1 MCRKRAPSRL
11 VSLGAR
17 LTTRFR
23 VKQSMAPNSKT
34 VLPFAIRTCLLSIC
48 TRAPGRST
56 ARLRGCLKRLRCGLG
71 DLRCNA
77 GSLSRPRS
85 FSRPITRSM
94 LLAEMLAPSSP
105 MRIGAPAAS
114 HGPSTGSPS
123 SSRIRWSTP
132 GRRLR
137 LPYPPGPPAA
147 VLKAAG
153 TVLRIAVSPPTDRI
167 RAKAEVPCCQPDLPV
182 VPRVPLDDRHSA
194 LGFRAG
200 LCREPRQTRRPRQ
213 HRPV

>member
-1 MCRKRAPSRL
+1 MQETGAFPAGQSWGQADHSFPGEAVYGPEFKDGLAVRHPDLFAVHLHEGAGPVDSQAARMSQASEVWSGRL
-11 VSLGAR
+11 ALQCWLSQQTAVLQPPDYAIDALGRDAGP
-17 LTTRFR
+17 LFPD
-23 VKQSMAPNSKT
+23 AD
-34 VLPFAIRTCLLSIC
+34 
-48 TRAPGRST
+48 
-56 ARLRGCLKRLRCGLG
+56 RGT
-71 DLRCNA
+71 
-77 GSLSRPRS
+77 RS
-85 FSRPITRSM
+85 FSRSQYGF
-94 LLAEMLAPSSP
+94 SS
-105 MRIGAPAAS
+105 R
-114 HGPSTGSPS
+114 